1 MAGQPFDYMVPEIPQ
16 RQLELGGAGIDVS
29 PRLVKG
35 IMPIVEELLG
45 TDPRA
50 SISLGRRIF
59 PIIVGPNKIEA
70 KGLDTTEEDIF
81 GREFRQ
87 GLQALVHQ
95 RVIEQVGP
103 QQLSRENGRGTRAH
117 LEAQVIR

>member
-1 MAGQPFDYMVPEIPQ
+1 M
-16 RQLELGGAGIDVS
+16 
-29 PRLVKG
+29 
-35 IMPIVEELLG
+35 
-45 TDPRA
+45 
-50 SISLGRRIF
+50 
-59 PIIVGPNKIEA
+59 GPNKIEA

-103 QQLSRENGRGTRAH
+103 QQLSRDNGRGSWA
-117 LEAQVIR
+117 LVEAQLIKVIDDVLAEKVGSKWSEQDQQTFRQEMVDEILGLGHLGYCWGS